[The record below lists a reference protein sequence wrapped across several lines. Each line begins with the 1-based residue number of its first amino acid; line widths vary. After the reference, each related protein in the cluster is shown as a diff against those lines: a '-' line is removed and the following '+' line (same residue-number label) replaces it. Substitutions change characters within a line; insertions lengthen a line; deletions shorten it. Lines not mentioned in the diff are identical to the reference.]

1 MNGKNYR
8 LRIPELHKPIKFAE
22 CSHNVKS
29 NGITIT
35 LIKEDAEE
43 HWTDVRPKVS
53 LLGNDNKKED
63 KDEDPMKS
71 MQNMLKNMY

>member
-1 MNGKNYR
+1 
-8 LRIPELHKPIKFAE
+8 LAE

-43 HWTDVRPKVS
+43 HWTDVRPKVGMFGKTADDK
-53 LLGNDNKKED
+53 LKDKED
-63 KDEDPMKS
+63 KDPMKS